1 MTATQ
6 IDTQTTLAIPVA
18 DRARAQPQDQTRPG
32 RIRSVN
38 RLDTSPVSVARTGP
52 VKASVG
58 PVAQVPR
65 ISHQSPYL
73 IRAAEGGTPR

>member
-1 MTATQ
+1 MTATP

-18 DRARAQPQDQTRPG
+18 DRTPAQPQAQTRPG
-32 RIRSVN
+32 RIRSAN
-38 RLDTSPVSVARTGP
+38 RTDTSLVSAARTGP

-65 ISHQSPYL
+65 IAHRSPYL
-73 IRAAEGGTPR
+73 RRAAEGGRPR

>member
-18 DRARAQPQDQTRPG
+18 DRAPAKPQAQTRPG
-32 RIRSVN
+32 RIRSVD
-38 RLDTSPVSVARTGP
+38 RTDTSLVSARTGP

-58 PVAQVPR
+58 TVAQVTR
-65 ISHQSPYL
+65 ISPRSPYL
-73 IRAAEGGTPR
+73 RRAAEGGMPR